1 MTSMDANRYTDGRYL
16 EDNPQYH
23 VEDSP
28 WKAAQVLKMLA
39 RHPFPV
45 RTVAEVGCGAGEI
58 LRQLQLKLPPET
70 TFAGYEISPQAITL
84 ARTRE
89 NDRLWFHQADLLA
102 TEVEP
107 FDLLLCMDVFEHVED
122 YIGFIRRLRAKAR
135 QTVFHIPLDLSV
147 QSVLRMSPIVR
158 TRATLGHLHYF
169 TKETAL
175 LTLRDAGYEVVD
187 SFFTAAANERGQ
199 SAKAK
204 LARLPRALCAA
215 ISPGL
220 AARLLGGYSLLV
232 LAR

>member
-1 MTSMDANRYTDGRYL
+1 MDANRYTDGRYL
-16 EDNPQYH
+16 DDNPRYH

-28 WKAAQVLKMLA
+28 WKAAQVRKMLA
-39 RHPFPV
+39 RHPAPV

-58 LRQLQLKLPPET
+58 LRQLQLELPPET
-70 TFAGYEISPQAITL
+70 TFAGYEISPQAIAL

-89 NDRLWFHQADLLA
+89 NDRLRFHQADLLTA
-102 TEVEP
+102 PVEP

-122 YIGFIRRLRAKAR
+122 YLGFLRRLRPKAR
-135 QTVFHIPLDLSV
+135 RTIFHVPLDLSV
-147 QSVLRMSPIVR
+147 QSVLRMTPIVR

-187 SFFTAAANERGQ
+187 SFFTAAANERGRGP
-199 SAKAK
+199 KAR
-204 LARLPRALCAA
+204 LARLPRAVCAA
-215 ISPGL
+215 VSPGL